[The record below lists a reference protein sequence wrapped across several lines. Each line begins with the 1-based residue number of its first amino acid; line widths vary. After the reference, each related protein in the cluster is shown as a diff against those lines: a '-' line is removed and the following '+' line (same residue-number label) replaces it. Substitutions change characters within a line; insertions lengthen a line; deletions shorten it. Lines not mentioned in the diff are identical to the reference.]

1 MFTKTEYYIFA
12 KKTFGN
18 TVKINLIIMK
28 QINFR
33 EAQLG
38 TYEVLK
44 FIGMVWIYVLLVGGQ
59 GRYVIETG
67 IE

>member
-1 MFTKTEYYIFA
+1 
-12 KKTFGN
+12 
-18 TVKINLIIMK
+18 MK